1 MGHPIRREPVARRAG
16 RVPAYPAESSP
27 IAGNTMSFEHAHK
40 AARPVIRRSATLAAI
55 LTALAVSSA
64 GAQQGNGYSAPLH
77 ANVSAD
83 GATQVRVE
91 NGSGHLVINGKNG
104 ASQVS
109 ATATVRGSSQRAV
122 DAVRLIAR
130 REGDVIVVR
139 ADRPDNNW
147 FRDDNVSIDLTVEV
161 PTSLGL
167 EVNNG
172 SGGAQIDNVGA
183 LAVRAGSGGVQVSN
197 VQGTAEMN
205 SGSGGARLRNVH
217 GDVTVSTGS
226 GGITIAGVTGSVD
239 VRSAGSGSVNVS
251 DVSGSLHLG
260 SIGSGSVDADRIGGD
275 LTVDRKGSGS
285 VSYTNVKGHVSV
297 PRRGRDW

>member
-1 MGHPIRREPVARRAG
+1 M
-16 RVPAYPAESSP
+16 SSERTR
-27 IAGNTMSFEHAHK
+27 NTT
-40 AARPVIRRSATLAAI
+40 RLLTRRSAALAAI
-55 LTALAVSSA
+55 LTALAVSSV
-64 GAQQGNGYSAPLH
+64 GAQENGYSAPLH
-77 ANVSAD
+77 SSVSAN
-83 GATQVRVE
+83 GATRVRVE
-91 NGSGHLVINGKNG
+91 NGSGHLVINGKDG
-104 ASQVS
+104 TSQVS

-130 REGDVIVVR
+130 REGDTIVVR
-139 ADRPDNNW
+139 ADRPDDNW

-161 PTSLGL
+161 PASLGL
-167 EVNNG
+167 DVTDG
-172 SGGAQIDNVGA
+172 SGGAQIDNVGPVA
-183 LAVRAGSGGVQVSN
+183 ITAGSGGVQVTN
-197 VQGTAEMN
+197 VRGTAEVK

-217 GDVTVSTGS
+217 GDVTASTGS

-239 VRSAGSGSVNVS
+239 VRNAGSGSVNVS

-275 LTVDRKGSGS
+275 LTVDHKGSGS